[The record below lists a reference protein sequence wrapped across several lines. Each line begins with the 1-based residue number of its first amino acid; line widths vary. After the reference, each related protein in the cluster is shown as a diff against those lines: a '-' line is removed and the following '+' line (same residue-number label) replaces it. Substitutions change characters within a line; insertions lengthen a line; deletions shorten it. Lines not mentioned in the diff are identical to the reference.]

1 MLGWYWGDVFNLI
14 FLLKFVQ
21 NLGLGLQKSPYK
33 NILLE
38 LVAAALGP
46 LAWILAAALGPENFL
61 T

>member
-1 MLGWYWGDVFNLI
+1 MLGWYWVDVFNLI
-14 FLLKFVQ
+14 FLLEFVQ
-21 NLGLGLQKSPYK
+21 ILGLGLHKSPYK

-46 LAWILAAALGPENFL
+46 EIVL